1 MKDNVQ
7 YSENSHVSGW
17 EDKMIVRSKMRESS
31 QAGSVLIFIIVAM
44 TIVAIMGAAIMSLT
58 SSSTFSG
65 LFINNRHN
73 AYYLAQAGRNYATMT
88 ILNAYNSA
96 DVAVITALNGQ
107 TFTLPDGNKFYLT
120 TKKESA
126 GITTVE
132 STGIANPG
140 TATETKQKIVFTVR
154 DPTVI
159 SGAAST
165 GIFKL
170 SGGAV
175 IDGYSSVGG
184 HVYNEAE
191 DKTKN
196 LAVIRTNTCTTGGVS
211 LTASSVVYGKA
222 YCGATCAAADPCDAL
237 GGIFVCYSGSTIK
250 LGTALSETNYPT
262 PVLSI
267 PAGGELKTIIGS
279 EDSLQNKVTNIGV
292 AGTVTKY
299 RARNDSGGT
308 ELHVNNSI
316 INIYG
321 DVTLIVDYQLYMTNG
336 AKIVLHDNATLVLWI
351 NELLSAS
358 GSSTLNI
365 RADGVTPGEPPN
377 LLIKGIEVTTLTF
390 NNTGRIYCSIYAP
403 GADLNVDGTSEV
415 FGSFYARNISLNNG
429 AKLHC
434 DMALSEGADQ
444 YGGY

>member
-17 EDKMIVRSKMRESS
+17 EDKMIVQSKMRENS

-44 TIVAIMGAAIMSLT
+44 TIVAIMGTAIMSLT

-65 LFINNRHN
+65 LFINNRHK

-96 DVAVITALNGQ
+96 DIAVITALNGQ
-107 TFTLPDGNKFYLT
+107 IFTLPDGNKFYLT

-159 SGAAST
+159 NGAASVGT
-165 GIFKL
+165 FTLNSDSI
-170 SGGAV
+170 
-175 IDGYSSVGG
+175 IDGYDSTVRP
-184 HVYNEAE
+184 YNATL
-191 DKTKN
+191 DRPLN
-196 LAVIRTNTCTTGGVS
+196 LAVIQTNSIANNAVTLNRGII
-211 LTASSVVYGKA
+211 YGKA
-222 YCGATCAAADPCDAL
+222 YCGEGCTMPDFCD
-237 GGIFVCYSGSTIK
+237 GTGVFICWSGSTINS
-250 LGTALSETNYPT
+250 GTFAAEKNNPA
-262 PVLSI
+262 PVLAL
-267 PAGGELKTIIGS
+267 PTGGELKTIIGS
-279 EDSLQNKVTNIGV
+279 ASSIQHQTTDIGV

-308 ELHVNNSI
+308 ALSVNNST

-321 DVTLIVDYQLYMTNG
+321 DVTLIVDSSLTFIN
-336 AKIVLHDNATLVLWI
+336 ASKIVIQPNSTLVLWI
-351 NELLSAS
+351 NTLLNAGGTSK
-358 GSSTLNI
+358 LNV
-365 RADGVTPGEPPN
+365 DVLGNPGAPPN
-377 LLIKGIEVTTLTF
+377 MLIKGISMTELNFVQDSRT
-390 NNTGRIYCSIYAP
+390 YCSIYAP
-403 GADLNVDGTSEV
+403 GSYVRIDNTSELW
-415 FGSFYARNISLNNG
+415 GSIYAGSISLNG
-429 AKLHC
+429 GKLHC
-434 DMALSEGADQ
+434 DMALSESKAT